1 MPRSAILVLVL
12 VGCGRTEPTSSA
24 PPPASSSSSWPS
36 AEPLAAPVPASASA
50 SASAPDS
57 APPLAG
63 FPTLDA
69 ACAQDADCATAFFDD
84 QCCNQCEPRVG
95 SKGWAKKVNDFCTA
109 KHAGRGGSCAPRA
122 CSWVFGRP
130 RCVDGRCAS
139 R

>member
-1 MPRSAILVLVL
+1 MPRSAILAVILL
-12 VGCGRTEPTSSA
+12 GCGRTEPTSSA
-24 PPPASSSSSWPS
+24 PPPASSSSSSSSSS
-36 AEPLAAPVPASASA
+36 AEPLAAAVTASASVA
-50 SASAPDS
+50 APES

-63 FPTLDA
+63 FPAVDG
-69 ACAQDADCATAFFDD
+69 ACAQDADCATSFFDD

-95 SKGWAKKVNDFCTA
+95 SKGWAKKVSDFCTA
-109 KHAGRGGSCAPRA
+109 KDAGRGGSCAPRA